1 MKMLTSSGL
10 WGLKILF
17 IAAGTVSLAMAM
29 KASWPVLMHDLPT
42 TVRTGFTAC
51 LRPPYLYAIINGIIL
66 TLLCASRFQQES
78 LEDHQKTSTQPGH
91 QFRPFLPRPSPE
103 VVPVKTALSKDGHPL
118 MHSAALSSEEEFIK
132 KGNDHHP
139 TFVKE
144 HISRSHSTESRRSS
158 PELLSAAAG
167 EPPLPDHNPASEPHA
182 SLEDTWRMIAER
194 SNVPPTPQLKRQQ
207 LKSKTFKERSNYG
220 EPPKGCSAAAA
231 KMRREPWLS
240 QDELNRR
247 VEAFIEKFNEEM
259 RLQRQRSLQ
268 QHMEMIRRG
277 AR

>member
-1 MKMLTSSGL
+1 MKILTSSGL

-66 TLLCASRFQQES
+66 TLLCASRFQNES
-78 LEDHQKTSTQPGH
+78 LDDHQKTTTQPGH

-103 VVPVKTALSKDGHPL
+103 VVPVKTALTKHGHPL
-118 MHSAALSSEEEFIK
+118 MHSAAISEEEVI
-132 KGNDHHP
+132 KGNNNDYP

-144 HISRSHSTESRRSS
+144 HVSRSHSSESRRSS
-158 PELLSAAAG
+158 TELLSAAAV
-167 EPPLPDHNPASEPHA
+167 EPPIPDHNLALEPHA

-194 SNVPPTPQLKRQQ
+194 SNVSPTPQLKRQQ
-207 LKSKTFKERSNYG
+207 LKSRTFKERSNYG
-220 EPPKGCSAAAA
+220 ESPKGGSAAGT

-247 VEAFIEKFNEEM
+247 VEAFIQKFNEEM

-268 QHMEMIRRG
+268 QHMEMLKRG